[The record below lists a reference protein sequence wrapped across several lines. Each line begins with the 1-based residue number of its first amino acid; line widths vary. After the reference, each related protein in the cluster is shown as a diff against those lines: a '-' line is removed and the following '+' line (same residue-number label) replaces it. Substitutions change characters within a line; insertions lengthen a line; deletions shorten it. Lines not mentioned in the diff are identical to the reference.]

1 MLYPKRPKGQINLQ
15 LGLPIITYIAQINLV
30 HAQGGTQNTQQYT
43 LINLIQNNPPN
54 LEDVRFSP
62 TSIHPT
68 TLSNRITLQCPRAT
82 RHSQVRSDKIY
93 HSSTKVLV
101 TSMLHPKKI
110 SQATKWNP

>member
-1 MLYPKRPKGQINLQ
+1 MLCPKRPKGQINLQ

-62 TSIHPT
+62 TSIHPND
-68 TLSNRITLQCPRAT
+68 LVKAALHCSALEPHGIHRSGLIKFITAQQKC
-82 RHSQVRSDKIY
+82 
-93 HSSTKVLV
+93 
-101 TSMLHPKKI
+101 
-110 SQATKWNP
+110 